1 MEIVLLDG
9 RLLKVLLKAIDN
21 KANKL
26 NDFAEVVGVSTRS
39 IRNYIKQLNADLTS
53 DVAQLVN
60 VKDVGYMLEIYN
72 KQKLKRLVDFNLS
85 KHQEFKLL
93 STPEERA
100 KYIVNKLIKV
110 NEAIT
115 IDNLADEMNVGR
127 TTLINDLKKV
137 STALD
142 VYDLSVKGKQNEG
155 IELKGSELKI
165 RLFILA
171 FLCKGLRGEDV
182 QNSLFGSRNEG
193 YYKEIKGLISTIFY
207 NNNFMV
213 SDETV
218 KEVLNYILVTIFRL
232 KNKRYIDSLEKKYR
246 EIVLTDEYKLSCKII
261 EGLTELFNIDFSSNE
276 AIFLTL
282 PLLGRKASIRNTL
295 SNTRITSSVINLV
308 ERILTEISVGFG
320 IDVKQDKEL
329 VWALECHL
337 NFALNRLIFEIKVKN
352 NLLDDIKKCYPLPY
366 EMAKMA
372 ARVIEEIYNI
382 NVNEDEIGYLAL
394 HFGSYI
400 ERNSDQLFNIKKV
413 ALVCGTG
420 LGTAQLLYVKL
431 KKLLG
436 KDVII
441 NTYSDSE
448 ISKSLLDEY
457 DLVFS
462 TVNIDIDT
470 ETPFI
475 KVTTLFNEQDVQKEI
490 EKCYYNKKLN
500 LSREEPRLSLVDA
513 SIDEERFFILNKEG
527 FIDNITFMLE
537 ELEEREIIDKT
548 FKQRILEREQKS
560 STSFGNY
567 IALPHTVN
575 YNSTIISLAVGILEN
590 SIYCSGNEVK
600 VILMLMIPDEKYI
613 DSEFLIKYY
622 DELLKLCQN
631 KKLIESI
638 AKVNNYKEFKKLLQK
653 ELIS

>member
-1 MEIVLLDG
+1 MKIVLLDG
-9 RLLKVLLKAIDN
+9 RVLKVLLKAIDN
-21 KANKL
+21 KTNKL
-26 NDFAEVVGVSTRS
+26 DDFAEVVGVSTRS
-39 IRNYIKQLNADLTS
+39 IRNYIKQLNTDLTS

-60 VKDVGYMLEIYN
+60 VKDIGYKLEVYN
-72 KQKLKRLVDFNLS
+72 KEKFNELIRFNLS

-93 STPEERA
+93 NTPEERS

-171 FLCKGLRGEDV
+171 FLCKGLSEEDV
-182 QNSLFGSRNEG
+182 QNSLFGSCNEG
-193 YYKEIKGLISTIFY
+193 YYKEIKVLISTIFY

-232 KNKRYIDSLEKKYR
+232 KNEKYIDTLEKKYR

-261 EGLTELFNIDFSSNE
+261 EGLTELFNTTFSSNE

-282 PLLGRKASIRNTL
+282 PLLGRKAPIKSTL
-295 SNTRITSSVINLV
+295 SDTRITSSVINLV
-308 ERILTEISVGFG
+308 ERMLTEISVSFG

-329 VWALECHL
+329 IWALECHL
-337 NFALNRLIFEIKVKN
+337 NFALNRLIFEIKIKN

-366 EMAKMA
+366 EMAKVS
-372 ARVIEEIYNI
+372 ARVIEEIYNV

-400 ERNSDQLFNIKKV
+400 ERNSDQLFDIKKV

-448 ISKSLLDEY
+448 VSKSLLDEY
-457 DLVFS
+457 NLVFS

-470 ETPFI
+470 ETPFV

-490 EKCYYNKKLN
+490 EKCYYTKKLS
-500 LSREEPRLSLVDA
+500 LSGEEPKLSLIDA
-513 SIDEERFFILNKEG
+513 SIDEERFFILNKEE
-527 FIDNITFMLE
+527 FMDNIYFMLE
-537 ELEEREIIDKT
+537 ELEKREVVDKT

-575 YNSTIISLAVGILEN
+575 YNSTMISLAVGILHN
-590 SIYCSGNEVK
+590 SIYCSGNEIK

-631 KKLIESI
+631 KKLIESVTN
-638 AKVNNYKEFKKLLQK
+638 VNSYKEFKKLLQK